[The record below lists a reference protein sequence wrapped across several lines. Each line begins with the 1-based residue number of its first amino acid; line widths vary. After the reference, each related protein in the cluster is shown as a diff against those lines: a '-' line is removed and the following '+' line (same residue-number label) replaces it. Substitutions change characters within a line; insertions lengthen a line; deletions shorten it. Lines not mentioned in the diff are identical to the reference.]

1 MNLKKGTIKKIGI
14 LTGGGDCP
22 GLNAV
27 IRAVVKT
34 AIFQYRLD
42 VLGFL
47 EGYLGMIK
55 NMTRKLEA
63 ADASGILHRGGTIL
77 GTSNRDNPFRFP
89 VVVRGKKT
97 FQDVSDQAIKNL
109 ERNKV
114 DALIV
119 VGGDGSLTIA
129 CQLYKKGVP
138 IVGIPKTIDNDLWG
152 TDVTFGFN
160 TALQT
165 AMEAID
171 KIQTTAASH
180 HRVMVVEVM
189 GRYAGWIALEA
200 GLAGGG
206 DVILIPEIP
215 YDIEKV
221 CEVVQERFSYGKRSS
236 IVVVAEGAVPKGG
249 DLVVQKIVE
258 DSTDPV
264 RLGGVGYRVGN
275 EIEKRTG
282 LETRVTV
289 LGHIQRGGSPIAYDR
304 ILATRFG
311 SKAVDLVM
319 QGKFGRMVCLRG
331 LKIEDIELEK
341 IQGEQRKVYPDGDLV
356 KTARAIGVSFGD

>member
-1 MNLKKGTIKKIGI
+1 MASNNKIKRIGI

-27 IRAVVKT
+27 IRAVVKN
-34 AIFQYRLD
+34 AIFHYRLE
-42 VLGFL
+42 VIGFL

-55 NMTRKLEA
+55 NMTRRLEA
-63 ADASGILHRGGTIL
+63 TDASGILHSGGTIL
-77 GTSNRDNPFRFP
+77 GTSNRDNPFRFSIT
-89 VVVRGKKT
+89 VRGKKT
-97 FQDVSDQAIKNL
+97 FRDVSDQAIRNL
-109 ERNKV
+109 RRNKV
-114 DALIV
+114 DALIA

-129 CQLYKKGVP
+129 YQLYRKGIPV
-138 IVGIPKTIDNDLWG
+138 VGIPKTIDNDLWG

-160 TALQT
+160 TALHT

-200 GLAGGG
+200 GIAGGG
-206 DVILIPEIP
+206 DVILLPEIP

-221 CEVVQERFSYGKRSS
+221 CEVVKERYRYGKRSS
-236 IVVVAEGAVPKGG
+236 IVVVAEGARPVKGEV
-249 DLVVQKIVE
+249 VVQKMVE

-264 RLGGVGYRVGN
+264 RLGGVGYKVGN

-289 LGHIQRGGSPIAYDR
+289 LGHIQRGGSPIAFDR
-304 ILATRFG
+304 ILATRYG
-311 SKAVDLVM
+311 AEAVELVM
-319 QGKFGRMVCLRG
+319 RGKFGRMISLRG
-331 LKIEDIELEK
+331 LRIDSIPLRSV
-341 IQGEQRKVYPDGDLV
+341 QNDQRKVFANGDLV
-356 KTARAIGVSFGD
+356 KTGRSIGISFGD

>member
-1 MNLKKGTIKKIGI
+1 MSPKPEIKRIGV

-34 AIFQYRLD
+34 AIFHYGLE

-47 EGYLGMIK
+47 EGYLGMVK
-55 NMTRKLEA
+55 NMKRQLQYS
-63 ADASGILHRGGTIL
+63 DASGILHRGGTIL

-89 VVVRGKKT
+89 VTVRGKKT
-97 FQDVSDQAIKNL
+97 FRDVSDQAIRNL
-109 ERNKV
+109 KRNKV
-114 DALIV
+114 DALIAI
-119 VGGDGSLTIA
+119 GGDGSLTIA
-129 CQLYKKGVP
+129 YQFSQKGVP
-138 IVGIPKTIDNDLWG
+138 VVGIPKTIDNDLWG

-180 HRVMVVEVM
+180 HRAMVVEVM

-221 CEVVQERFSYGKRSS
+221 CEVIKERHHYGRKSS
-236 IVVVAEGAVPKGG
+236 IVVVAEGAKPKKGEV
-249 DLVVQKIVE
+249 VVQKIVE

-264 RLGGVGYRVGN
+264 RLGGIGYKVGN

-282 LETRVTV
+282 VETRVTV
-289 LGHIQRGGSPIAYDR
+289 LGHIQRGGSPTAFDR
-304 ILATRFG
+304 ILATRYG
-311 SKAVDLVM
+311 TKAVELVV
-319 QGKFGRMVCLRG
+319 QGKFGRMVNLRG
-331 LKIEDIELEK
+331 LKMEDIPLKEV
-341 IQGEQRKVYPDGDLV
+341 QGDQRKVFPDGDLV
-356 KTARAIGVSFGD
+356 KTARSIGVSFGD

>member
-1 MNLKKGTIKKIGI
+1 MESNHGIKRIGI

-27 IRAVVKT
+27 IRAVVKN
-34 AIFQYRLD
+34 AIFQYRLE
-42 VLGFL
+42 VIGFL
-47 EGYLGMIK
+47 EGYLGLIK
-55 NMTRKLEA
+55 NMVRPLEA
-63 ADASGILHRGGTIL
+63 SDASGILHQGGTIL

-89 VVVRGKKT
+89 AMVSGKKS
-97 FQDVSDQAIKNL
+97 FRDVSEQAIRNL
-109 ERNKV
+109 KRNKV
-114 DALIV
+114 DALIA

-129 CQLYKKGVP
+129 YQLYQKGVP

-206 DVILIPEIP
+206 DVVLVPEIP
-215 YDIEKV
+215 YDIDKV
-221 CEVVQERFSYGKRSS
+221 CEIVRERYQYGKRSS
-236 IVVVAEGAVPKGG
+236 IVVVAEGAMPRKGAA
-249 DLVVQKIVE
+249 VVHRMVE

-264 RLGGVGYRVGN
+264 RLGGIGYRVGN
-275 EIEKRTG
+275 EIEERTG

-304 ILATRFG
+304 ILATRYG
-311 SKAVDLVM
+311 AKAVDLVM
-319 QGKFGRMVCLRG
+319 RRKFGRMISLRG
-331 LKIEDIELEK
+331 LKIEDIPLK
-341 IQGEQRKVYPDGDLV
+341 NVQGEQRKVFPNGDLV
-356 KTARAIGVSFGD
+356 KTGRSIGVSFGD

>member
-1 MNLKKGTIKKIGI
+1 MILGGEMAAKRKIKRIGI

-34 AIFQYRLD
+34 AIFQYRLE
-42 VLGFL
+42 VIGFL

-55 NMTRKLEA
+55 NMTRRLESS
-63 ADASGILHRGGTIL
+63 DASGILHQGGTIL
-77 GTSNRDNPFRFP
+77 GTSNRDNPFRFA
-89 VVVRGKKT
+89 VTARGKKT
-97 FQDVSDQAIKNL
+97 FREVSDQAIRNL
-109 ERNKV
+109 KRNKV
-114 DALIV
+114 DALIA
-119 VGGDGSLTIA
+119 VGGDGSLAIA
-129 CQLYKKGVP
+129 YQLYKKGLPV
-138 IVGIPKTIDNDLWG
+138 VGIPKTIDNDLWG

-215 YDIEKV
+215 YNIERV
-221 CEVVQERFSYGKRSS
+221 CEVVRKRHHYGKRSS
-236 IVVVAEGAVPKGG
+236 FGGGAGGGFPKKG
-249 DLVVQKIVE
+249 
-258 DSTDPV
+258 
-264 RLGGVGYRVGN
+264 
-275 EIEKRTG
+275 
-282 LETRVTV
+282 
-289 LGHIQRGGSPIAYDR
+289 
-304 ILATRFG
+304 
-311 SKAVDLVM
+311 
-319 QGKFGRMVCLRG
+319 
-331 LKIEDIELEK
+331 
-341 IQGEQRKVYPDGDLV
+341 
-356 KTARAIGVSFGD
+356 GVSF

>member
-1 MNLKKGTIKKIGI
+1 MDSKMKIRRIGI

-34 AIFQYRLD
+34 AIFQYELE
-42 VLGFL
+42 VIGFL
-47 EGYLGMIK
+47 EGYLGLIK
-55 NMTRKLEA
+55 NMTSRLQSS
-63 ADASGILHRGGTIL
+63 DASGILHRGGTIL

-89 VVVRGKKT
+89 VSVRGKKT
-97 FQDVSDQAIKNL
+97 FRDVSDQAIRNL
-109 ERNKV
+109 KKNKV
-114 DALIV
+114 DALIA

-129 CQLYKKGVP
+129 HQLYRKGVP
-138 IVGIPKTIDNDLWG
+138 VVGIPKTIDNDLWG
-152 TDVTFGFN
+152 TDVTFGFH

-221 CEVVQERFSYGKRSS
+221 CGVVRERYHFGKRAS
-236 IVVVAEGAVPKGG
+236 IVVVAEGAGPRKGEV
-249 DLVVQKIVE
+249 VVQRLVE

-264 RLGGVGYRVGN
+264 RLGGVGYKIGN

-304 ILATRFG
+304 ILATRYG
-311 SKAVDLVM
+311 AKAVDLVM
-319 QGKFGRMVCLRG
+319 QKKFGRMICLRG
-331 LKIEDIELEK
+331 LKIEDIPLK
-341 IQGEQRKVYPDGDLV
+341 RVQGDQRKVFPNGDLV
-356 KTARAIGVSFGD
+356 RTARSIGVGFGD